1 MDFDKKTLLF
11 IFCFFPRTN
20 NNEKG
25 LVIGMKVLVINAGSS
40 SLKYQLIDMEKEH
53 VIAKGNCERI
63 GIEGGLITHK
73 TDSGVKLEI
82 NCDFPS
88 HTEAFEKLVEVLT
101 SGEGK
106 VIESVSEIAA
116 VGHRVLHGSEVYKE
130 STLITDKVIED
141 IDSFWELGPLHNP
154 PQAATM
160 RACRK
165 ALGENVPM
173 VAVFDTSF
181 HQTMP
186 DKAYMYGI
194 PYEYYEKYSIRKY
207 GFHGTSHRYVSGHYL
222 EITGRKG
229 QPSKVVVCHLGNGSS
244 ISAVKDGKCVDTS
257 MGFTPLDG
265 LIMGTRSGAVDPS
278 VVTFMM
284 NKEGFTPDSIN
295 SLLNKKSGFLGISGL
310 SSDARDLVSA
320 AKEGNK
326 RAKLACDMF
335 RYQIKRYI
343 GAYAAAMGGLDAVLF
358 TGGIGENSDE
368 ARAEIC
374 EGLEFLGIELDETE
388 NKNRTGKDH
397 KISKGKTEV
406 WVIPTDEEMTIA
418 RDTVELVS
426 KIGK

>member
-1 MDFDKKTLLF
+1 
-11 IFCFFPRTN
+11 
-20 NNEKG
+20 
-25 LVIGMKVLVINAGSS
+25 MKILVINAGSS
-40 SLKYQLIDMEKEH
+40 SLKYQLIDMDNEH

-63 GIEGGLITHK
+63 GIEGSLITHK
-73 TDSGVKLEI
+73 TDDGRKVQLQS
-82 NCDFPS
+82 NFPT
-88 HTEAFEKLVEVLT
+88 HTEAFEKLLEVLT
-101 SGEGK
+101 TGEGK
-106 VIESVSEIAA
+106 VIDSISEISA

-130 STLITDKVIED
+130 STLITEKVISD
-141 IDSFWELGPLHNP
+141 IESFWELGPLHNP

-186 DKAYMYGI
+186 EKAFMYGI
-194 PYEYYEKYSIRKY
+194 PYEYYEKYSLRKY

-222 EITGRKG
+222 KITGRKAEG
-229 QPSKVVVCHLGNGSS
+229 TKVVVCHLGNGSS
-244 ISAVKDGKCVDTS
+244 ITAVKDGKCVDTT

-284 NKEGFTPDSIN
+284 NKEGFTPDEIS

-310 SSDARDLVSA
+310 SSDARDLVNAS
-320 AKEGNK
+320 KEGNK

-335 RYQIKRYI
+335 RYQIKKYI
-343 GAYAAAMGGLDAVLF
+343 GSYAAAMGGLDAVLF

-368 ARAEIC
+368 ARTEVC
-374 EGLEFLGIELDETE
+374 EGLEFLGIELDEAE
-388 NKNRTGKDH
+388 NKNKTGKDH
-397 KISKGKTEV
+397 LISKGKTEV

-418 RDTVELVS
+418 RDTKELVE
-426 KIGK
+426 KAGK